1 MARGK
6 EREDPRY
13 SWAFQPSVR
22 NRRRRRAAL
31 SQDWGRWAALDP
43 HVLPRAFSQEISS
56 YKKKGGSCNTELPIS
71 QKNLLVHTAITQVQ
85 KFGGWNPEFT
95 YKPSHLNVSTPFL
108 SLSQKPYNNLT
119 SRLKGMSK
127 KMESKSSRWL
137 GGFVPNSSSFHLL
150 KLFTRELQRKLS

>member
-22 NRRRRRAAL
+22 NRRRRAAV
-31 SQDWGRWAALDP
+31 SQAWGRWAALDP

-71 QKNLLVHTAITQVQ
+71 QKNLLVHIAITQVQ
-85 KFGGWNPEFT
+85 KFWGWNPEFT
-95 YKPSHLNVSTPFL
+95 HKPSHLHVSTPFL
-108 SLSQKPYNNLT
+108 SLSQKPYTKLI
-119 SRLKGMSK
+119 SWLKGMSK
-127 KMESKSSRWL
+127 KTESKSSRWL
-137 GGFVPNSSSFHLL
+137 GGFVLNSSSFHPL